1 VARAHVQTGLPHRL
15 DAVVERP
22 QPGLLLEL
30 TTQDDLVKRALLI
43 VQQTID
49 TPMTV
54 MKLAESLGVSRR
66 RPERHFMTALG
77 LGPQEAGRKVRLA
90 YARKLLHSTDQTV
103 SRIAAETGFADASH
117 LIRAFRSESGEIPEA
132 WRTLKRAPEVET

>member
-1 VARAHVQTGLPHRL
+1 
-15 DAVVERP
+15 
-22 QPGLLLEL
+22 LEL

-49 TPMTV
+49 TPITV
-54 MKLAESLGVSRR
+54 SKLAESLGVSRR

-90 YARKLLHSTDQTV
+90 YARKLLHSTYQTV